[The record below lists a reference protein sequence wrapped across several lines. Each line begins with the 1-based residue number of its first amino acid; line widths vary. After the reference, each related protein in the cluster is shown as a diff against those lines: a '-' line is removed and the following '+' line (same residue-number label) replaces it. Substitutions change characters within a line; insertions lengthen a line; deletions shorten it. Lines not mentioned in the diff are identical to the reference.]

1 MNLKEQIK
9 SIHEEHYPY
18 AWTFKHHGEIIHA
31 TVFIKPG
38 IKLDITN
45 CISND
50 GYNLMNGFIDKL
62 TKKDILDHFRLKY
75 GRRNIL
81 TEQLINSLNNNQ

>member
-18 AWTFKHHGEIIHA
+18 TWTFKHHGEIIPA
-31 TVFIKPG
+31 TVCIKPG
-38 IKLDITN
+38 IKLDIAN

-50 GYNLMNGFIDKL
+50 GYNLMDGFIDKL

-75 GRRNIL
+75 ETRNTL
-81 TEQLINSLNNNQ
+81 TEQLIKSLHNQ

>member
-1 MNLKEQIK
+1 MKLKEQIK

-18 AWTFKHHGEIIHA
+18 TWTFKHHGEIIPA
-31 TVFIKPG
+31 TVVIKPG
-38 IKLDITN
+38 IKLDIAN

-50 GYNLMNGFIDKL
+50 GYNLMDGFIDKL

-81 TEQLINSLNNNQ
+81 TEQLIKSIQS